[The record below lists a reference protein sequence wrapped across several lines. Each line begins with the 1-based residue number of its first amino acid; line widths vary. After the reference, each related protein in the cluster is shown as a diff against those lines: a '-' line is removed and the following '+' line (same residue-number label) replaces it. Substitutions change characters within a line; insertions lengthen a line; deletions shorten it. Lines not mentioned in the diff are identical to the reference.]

1 VTIRVTIADDH
12 ATFVKTLAA
21 VLRSAGVQVIGTAAT
36 GDDAVRIALDL
47 QPDVALMDVHMP
59 GIDGIEATARLSEA
73 APHVAVVVLTM
84 FDDDDSVFAAMQ
96 AGARGYLVK
105 GAPTDEI
112 KRAVEAAAR
121 GEAIFGAAVAR
132 RLREFFTRRAT
143 ASASASTLSDGIVA
157 FPALTTRE
165 FDVLDQ
171 LAAGRDN
178 ADIAARLFLSQ
189 KTVRNYVSSVFTKL
203 QVAGRSEA
211 IVKARDAGLGRTP

>member
-1 VTIRVTIADDH
+1 MTIRVTIADDH
-12 ATFVKTLAA
+12 ATFVKTLTT
-21 VLRSAGVQVIGTAAT
+21 VLRSAEVQVVGTAAT
-36 GDDAVRIALDL
+36 GDEAVRIALEL
-47 QPDVALMDVHMP
+47 QPDVALMDVNMP
-59 GIDGIEATARLSEA
+59 GTDGIEATARLAEA

-96 AGARGYLVK
+96 AGARGYVVK

-132 RLREFFTRRAT
+132 RLRDFFDQRVRAG
-143 ASASASTLSDGIVA
+143 AGDGVVA
-157 FPALTTRE
+157 FPALTSRE
-165 FDVLDQ
+165 LDVLDQ

-178 ADIAARLFLSQ
+178 TDIAARLFLSH
-189 KTVRNYVSSVFTKL
+189 KTVRNYVSSIFTKL

-211 IVKARDAGLGRTP
+211 IVKARDAGLGRTL